1 MRKLLI
7 AGALAVSMFTPAKA
21 LEIEMLKPIVVAHV
35 NISTQRLHVSI
46 NGEEKY
52 VWKVSTGAAG
62 HRTPTGNYKP
72 YRVHRHWWSRQYDN
86 APMHWALFFHRGYA
100 IHATDYTRNLGVPA
114 SHGCVRLHPANA
126 AKLFG
131 LVKKYG
137 AVRTKIKLTGDWR
150 IAERNAPKR
159 TTAVASYQRRSTPA
173 ISSFTQF
180 GN

>member
-1 MRKLLI
+1 MRKLLA
-7 AGALAVSMFTPAKA
+7 AGALAAAMITPAQA
-21 LEIEMLKPIVVAHV
+21 FEVEILKPIVVAHV

-52 VWKVSTGAAG
+52 VWKVSTGAKG

-72 YRVHRHWWSRQYDN
+72 YRMHRHWWSRQYDM

-114 SHGCVRLHPANA
+114 SHGCVRLHPSNA
-126 AKLFG
+126 ATLFN

-137 AVRTKIKLTGDWR
+137 SVRTKIKLTGDWR

-159 TTAVASYQRRSTPA
+159 QAVASYRRRSAP
-173 ISSFTQF
+173 IRSFASF